1 MKLEDSILDILG
13 KAQKGQG
20 VTDRDLCKLA
30 NIGVPELN
38 SIRSGRREPAALD
51 RLARAL
57 NLRPDQISEMA
68 NENWQPPAVAL
79 PLGVMMFTTPF
90 ADLTVNHYLIWDP
103 SSLQAVAVDA
113 GSDADALFAALERH
127 KLTLAEILIT
137 HGHGDHVL
145 ELDRIREKTKAPA
158 FAPEAEPIPGC
169 KPVKSGQ
176 HFKVGSLAITAHT
189 VPGHSAGGTVYEFR
203 GLETPVATVGD
214 VIFAGSIG
222 GIRSRWKPA
231 LESIRAGVLT
241 LPPETILLPGH
252 GPVTT
257 VAHEKAHNPFFP

>member
-1 MKLEDSILDILG
+1 VKLEDNILDILG

-20 VTDRDLCKLA
+20 ITDRDLCKVA

-38 SIRSGRREPAALD
+38 SIRSGRREPAALE
-51 RLARAL
+51 RISRAL
-57 NLRPDQISEMA
+57 GLRPEPISAMA
-68 NENWQPPAVAL
+68 NENWQPPSIAL
-79 PLGVMMFTTPF
+79 PPGVMMFTTPF
-90 ADLTVNHYLIWDP
+90 ADLTVNHYLVWDP
-103 SSLQAVAVDA
+103 ASLKAVAVDA
-113 GSDADALFAALERH
+113 GTDADALFAALERH
-127 KLTLAEILIT
+127 KLTLVKIVLT

-169 KPVKSGQ
+169 KAVKNGQ
-176 HFKVGSLAITAHT
+176 HFKVGGLTITAHT

-203 GLETPVATVGD
+203 GLETSVAAVGD

-222 GIRSRWKPA
+222 GVRARWKPS
-231 LESIRAGVLT
+231 LESISAEILT
-241 LPPETILLPGH
+241 LHPETILLPGH

>member
-1 MKLEDSILDILG
+1 LKLEDTILDVLG

-20 VTDRDLCKLA
+20 ITDRDLCKSA

-38 SIRSGRREPAALD
+38 SIRSGRREPAALE
-51 RLARAL
+51 RISRAL
-57 NLRPDQISEMA
+57 GLRPESISDMA
-68 NENWQPPAVAL
+68 NETWHPPAVAL
-79 PLGVMMFTTPF
+79 PPGVIMFTTPF
-90 ADLTVNHYLIWDP
+90 ADMTVNHYLIWDP
-103 SSLQAVAVDA
+103 ASLKAVAVDA
-113 GSDADALFAALERH
+113 GTDADALFAALQRH
-127 KLTLAEILIT
+127 KLELVKILLT

-158 FAPEAEPIPGC
+158 FAPEAEPVPDC
-169 KPVKSGQ
+169 KAVKNGQ
-176 HFKVGSLAITAHT
+176 HFRVGRLTITALT
-189 VPGHSAGGTVYEFR
+189 VPGHSAGGTVYEFH
-203 GLETPVATVGD
+203 GLETPVAAAGD

-222 GIRSRWKPA
+222 GVRARWKPS
-231 LESIRAGVLT
+231 LDSIRAGVLN

>member
-20 VTDRDLCKLA
+20 ITDRDLCKTA

-38 SIRSGRREPAALD
+38 SLRSGRREPAALE
-51 RLARAL
+51 RISRAL
-57 NLRPDQISEMA
+57 GPRPEQISEMA
-68 NENWQPPAVAL
+68 NENWQPPTVSL
-79 PLGVMMFTTPF
+79 PPGVMAFTTPF
-90 ADLTVNHYLIWDP
+90 AELAVNHYLIWDP
-103 SSLQAVAVDA
+103 ASLKAVAVDA
-113 GSDADALFAALERH
+113 GTDADGLFAALQRH
-127 KLTLAEILIT
+127 KLELVKILLT

-158 FAPEAEPIPGC
+158 FAPEPEPIPDC

-176 HFKVGSLAITAHT
+176 HFKVGGLTITAHT
-189 VPGHSAGGTVYEFR
+189 IPGHSVGGTVYEFR
-203 GLETPVATVGD
+203 GLETPVAAVGD

-231 LESIRAGVLT
+231 LESIRAGILT

-252 GPVTT
+252 GPITT
-257 VAHEKAHNPFFP
+257 VAHEKVHNPFFP